1 VESENHSEYG
11 DHGFVFPRIAAA
23 TLDGHGVIT
32 GWSESA
38 EHLLGHRS
46 RDVLGHRFADLLV
59 PERGSGPDHSRD
71 RPVGGRADGRIPTD
85 NGPIPAGGRV
95 RLRAADGSDLAA
107 DLYPVAIHNGAQTP
121 PAQTLLLFA
130 PTRDVGEWGYGVSL
144 IQAMLAQRE
153 FGLVVHRPDLRVTTT
168 NMDAGL
174 FGGSG
179 LEPGER
185 LPEVLTTADAHDV
198 ERILRSVLHQGGSS
212 TSEQLIRSPRTPGR
226 EWHVSWRALRMED
239 AQGQPIGVAA
249 LIEDVTDQ
257 AQARK
262 HRDLMQK
269 AAGRIGLSLEL
280 HATAQELADTVVEG
294 FGDLATVELAGA
306 VLHGDEP
313 EPSFVHGGET
323 ALVREAVAA
332 AADPWPAGLLGP
344 HQPYPTL
351 PMSTDL
357 EQLQHGGAVRLTREQ
372 VVQDLGGGALA
383 ELFVPSTAHSAAVA
397 PLWARG
403 LLLGTVTAWRTGATA
418 AFDDA
423 DLALLT
429 EVASRAALGIDN
441 ARRYTRERNA
451 AIALQRS
458 LLPQANVTTSA
469 AEAAGSYRPA
479 GGGDGVC
486 GDWFDTIALS
496 SLRTACVVG
505 DVVGHGLSA
514 AATMGRL
521 RTAVQAFADL
531 ELDPGEVLA
540 RLDDLVQRLASNAP
554 ADQADIMGASCLYAV
569 YDATTGECTA
579 SSAGQPP
586 PVVCHSDGST
596 EVIDLEPGPVLGAGG
611 APYQSM
617 TFKVRPGS
625 IIAFYTDG
633 LFELDC
639 CDSAH
644 DVAEQ
649 LAARYQE
656 GMPLAEI
663 GRTMLEQP
671 GGKPPRDD
679 CALLLVRPTPAEP
692 GHVVGWQFD
701 PRPEAVAQAR
711 ELVVRQ
717 LHEWHHDELGFT
729 TELVISE
736 LVTNAVRYGI
746 GRVEVRLILDRNRV
760 LTCEVADASNTQP
773 RLLRAAETDE
783 GGRGLFIVAQCTT
796 RWGCRYRAEGKTIWT
811 EQPVAPAA

>member
-1 VESENHSEYG
+1 VDSETRSEHGDHG
-11 DHGFVFPRIAAA
+11 DHGFVFPQIAAA
-23 TLDGHGVIT
+23 TVDRHGVVT
-32 GWSESA
+32 EWSESA
-38 EHLLGHRS
+38 ERLLGRPA
-46 RDVLGHRFADLLV
+46 RDVLGHRFADLLASEHGEV
-59 PERGSGPDHSRD
+59 
-71 RPVGGRADGRIPTD
+71 
-85 NGPIPAGGRV
+85 PAGQV
-95 RLRAADGSDLAA
+95 RLRPADGHDVAA
-107 DLYPVAIHNGAQTP
+107 DLYPIPLNGGDR
-121 PAQTLLLFA
+121 TLLLFA
-130 PTRDVGEWGYGVSL
+130 PARKVGEWGYGVSL
-144 IQAMLAQRE
+144 FEAMLAQRE

-168 NMDAGL
+168 NMDSEL

-185 LPEVLTTADAHDV
+185 LLEVLATSDAQDV
-198 ERILRSVLHQGGSS
+198 EQILHSVLYGGGKSS
-212 TSEQLIRSPRTPGR
+212 TSSEQLIRSPRAPGR
-226 EWHVSWRALRMED
+226 DWYLSWRALRMQD
-239 AQGQPIGVAA
+239 AQGRPIGVAA
-249 LIEDVTDQ
+249 LIDDVTEQ

-262 HRDLMQK
+262 HRDLMQR

-280 HATAQELADTVVEG
+280 FSTAQELADTVVEG
-294 FGDLATVELAGA
+294 FGDLSTVELSEA
-306 VLHGDEP
+306 VLLGD
-313 EPSFVHGGET
+313 EPSFVRGGET
-323 ALVREAVAA
+323 ALVRAAVATA
-332 AADPWPAGLLGP
+332 AGPWPAGLLGP
-344 HQPYPTL
+344 KQRYPTL
-351 PMSTDL
+351 PTSTDL
-357 EQLQHGGAVRLTREQ
+357 DQIQQGDAVRLTREQ
-372 VVQDLGGGALA
+372 VVRDLGGGELA
-383 ELFVPSTAHSAAVA
+383 DLFVPAAAHSAAVA

-403 LLLGTVTAWRTGATA
+403 LLLGTVTVWRTAEAA
-418 AFDDA
+418 AFEDA
-423 DLALLT
+423 DIDLLT

-441 ARRYTRERNA
+441 ARRYTRERSA

-540 RLDDLVQRLASNAP
+540 RLDDLVRRLASNAP
-554 ADQADIMGASCLYAV
+554 PDQADIMGASCLYAV

-579 SSAGQPP
+579 ASAGQPP
-586 PVVCHSDGST
+586 PVMCHSDGST

-617 TFKVRPGS
+617 TFKVPPGS
-625 IIAFYTDG
+625 VIAFYTDG
-633 LFELDC
+633 MFGLEC
-639 CDSAH
+639 CDDAQG
-644 DVAEQ
+644 VAEQ
-649 LAARYQE
+649 LAARYQDRL
-656 GMPLAEI
+656 PLAEI
-663 GRTMLEQP
+663 GRTMLEQS
-671 GGKPPRDD
+671 GGRPPRDD

-692 GHVVGWQFD
+692 GDVVGWQLE
-701 PRPEAVAQAR
+701 PQPEAVAQAR
-711 ELVVRQ
+711 ELVARQ
-717 LHEWHHDELGFT
+717 LHEWDHDELGFT

-736 LVTNAVRYGI
+736 LVTNAIRYGT
-746 GRVEVRLILDRNRV
+746 GRVEVRLIRDHNRV

-773 RLLRAAETDE
+773 RLRRAADTDE

-811 EQPVAPAA
+811 ELPLTT